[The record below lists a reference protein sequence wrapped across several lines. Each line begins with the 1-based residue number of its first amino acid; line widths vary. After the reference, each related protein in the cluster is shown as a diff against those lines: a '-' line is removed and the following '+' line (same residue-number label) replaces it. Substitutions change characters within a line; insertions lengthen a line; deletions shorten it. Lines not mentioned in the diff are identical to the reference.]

1 MVFHYRQDS
10 AFYLVSTSIQN
21 CIPVCYKRNKEN
33 KKSQIIHRQPSWVS
47 RRRAQGHFPLLC
59 GSVYS
64 VGTWS
69 PPVPEGT
76 LTLYPALSA
85 AVCTCVY
92 GQSQGPTRRSLGVCP
107 IMSSDAQWKPNIP
120 RTIGLRS
127 RTSHKGSV
135 QAELTVPERAAHF
148 TIKCPVSG
156 LGRDLGI

>member
-21 CIPVCYKRNKEN
+21 CIPVCYIRKKEN
-33 KKSQIIHRQPSWVS
+33 QNQKSHIIHRQPSQAS
-47 RRRAQGHFPLLC
+47 RRRAQGYSPLLC

-64 VGTWS
+64 VGTQL
-69 PPVPEGT
+69 PPMPEGT
-76 LTLYPALSA
+76 LTLHPALSA
-85 AVCTCVY
+85 AVY

-120 RTIGLRS
+120 RTIWLS
-127 RTSHKGSV
+127 SWTSHKGST
-135 QAELTVPERAAHF
+135 QAGRTVPERAAHF

-156 LGRDLGI
+156 LERNLGI